1 MSLRRPA
8 AAVTVDGHRLTA
20 AQAALTTITVD
31 VGVGAAHD
39 RAVLCLGAA
48 SPLAATA
55 VGATVAVALGYGDDV
70 TDVFTGSVIA
80 RDLRPWGTVVE
91 ALAETVKLSRAITEP
106 VNTSVTS
113 SP

>member
-8 AAVTVDGHRLTA
+8 AAVTVDGRRLTA

-48 SPLAATA
+48 SPARSPTMSPTDWARNARPTRRRDSL
-55 VGATVAVALGYGDDV
+55 TV
-70 TDVFTGSVIA
+70 SA
-80 RDLRPWGTVVE
+80 RASTTVPHGRR
-91 ALAETVKLSRAITEP
+91 SRAITEP